1 MLTCDR
7 SGHDVGE
14 TCIGLEV
21 ATHRVNSQVPL
32 SNLCICHTGY

>member
-14 TCIGLEV
+14 TCTESEV
-21 ATHRVNSQVPL
+21 ATHRVYSQVPL
-32 SNLCICHTGY
+32 SSLCICHTGY